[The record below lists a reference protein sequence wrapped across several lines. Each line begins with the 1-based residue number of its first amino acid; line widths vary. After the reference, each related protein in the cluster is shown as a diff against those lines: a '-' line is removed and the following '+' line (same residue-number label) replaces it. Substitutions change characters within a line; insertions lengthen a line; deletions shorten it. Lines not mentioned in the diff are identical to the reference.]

1 MPISLI
7 HRQTLEFLLFDWLKA
22 DQYLHH
28 GAKQMHNR
36 ASLSAL
42 LDRAANLAGDKLA
55 SCYRQAD
62 EHEPVLEN
70 GTVRMTPEIR
80 NALHA
85 MRDQGFFG
93 LTQPFEEGGL
103 GLPVLIERAC
113 FALFAAAN
121 PAVAAYPQISL
132 ACARTIQSWGTP
144 AQITQYAAPVFKG
157 KMFGTMCLAE
167 QQAGS
172 SLGDIETRAIPDGP
186 AAYRLFGHKMWVA
199 GGTHTMAE
207 NIVHL
212 VLARVPDSHGSLIP
226 GVRGLSLFL
235 VPALIRQANGE
246 AIAQN
251 DISVTG
257 INRTMGYRGLI
268 NCSLSFGE
276 GTHRPGGKAGAI
288 GWLIGPLHRGL
299 APLLQ
304 LMNEA
309 RAGTGLF
316 AAAIASAGY
325 QLSLRYARERRQG
338 RAWTEKSAEAPQ
350 IPIIRHDDVRRMLL
364 RQKCYSEGALALS
377 LYCARLS
384 DEESTAPDADL
395 RRHATLLRELLTPVA
410 KCWSAQWGLQANHLA
425 IQVFGGVGYTK
436 QCAAEQLFRDNRLN
450 AIQQGTHGVQALEL
464 LGKKL
469 RLEDGTALELLGET
483 MHKTL
488 LKAGQHT
495 VLAAHGKH
503 LARAMHL
510 LARVTRQLLTDTQ
523 QERAM
528 AQASPYLEAFGHV
541 VVAWI
546 WLDVVLY
553 CEHVGG
559 NTEPHF
565 FAGKMAALDYFY
577 LWELPSAELM
587 LNQLAQAGKNTMH
600 FPDQSF

>member
-1 MPISLI
+1 MPTSLI
-7 HRQTLEFLLFDWLKA
+7 NRKTLDFLLFDWLKA

-28 GAKQMHNR
+28 NAKQMHHR
-36 ASLSAL
+36 ASLAAL
-42 LDRAANLAGDKLA
+42 LDRAAALAAEKLGPCQRL
-55 SCYRQAD
+55 SD
-62 EHEPVLEN
+62 EHEPVLEH
-70 GTVRMTPEIR
+70 GIVSMPPEIR

-93 LTQPFEEGGL
+93 LTQSTNDGGQ
-103 GLPVLIERAC
+103 GLPVLVERAC

-132 ACARTIQSWGTP
+132 ACARTIQHWGTP
-144 AQITQYAAPVFKG
+144 AQISQYAKPMFAG
-157 KMFGTMCLAE
+157 RMFGTMCLAE

-172 SLGDIETRAIPDGP
+172 SLGDIETRAVPDGP
-186 AAYRLFGHKMWVA
+186 NAYRLYGHKMWVA
-199 GGTHTMAE
+199 GGAHTMAD

-212 VLARVPDSHGSLIP
+212 VLARVPDDHGNLIP

-235 VPALIRQANGE
+235 VPALIRHGNGE
-246 AIAQN
+246 TVTQN
-251 DISVTG
+251 DIAVTG
-257 INRTMGYRGLI
+257 INRTMGYRGLV

-276 GTHRPGGKAGAI
+276 GVHRPGGKAGAT

-316 AAAIASAGY
+316 AASIASAGY
-325 QLSLRYARERRQG
+325 QLSLRYAKERRQG
-338 RAWTEKSAEAPQ
+338 RAWADKSATSPQ
-350 IPIIRHDDVRRMLL
+350 IPIIQHDDVRRMLL

-384 DEESTAPDADL
+384 DEESAAPDADL

-425 IQVFGGVGYTK
+425 IQIFGGIGYTR
-436 QCAAEQLFRDNRLN
+436 QCPAEQLFRDNRLN

-464 LGKKL
+464 LSKKL

-488 LKAGQHT
+488 LKAGQRD
-495 VLAAHGKH
+495 VLAVHGKH

-510 LARVTRQLLTDTQ
+510 LARVTRQLLSDDQ
-523 QERAM
+523 QQRAM
-528 AQASPYLEAFGHV
+528 AQASPYMEAFGHI

-546 WLDVVLY
+546 WLDLAL
-553 CEHVGG
+553 CCDQIAAR
-559 NTEPHF
+559 TDAHF
-565 FAGKMAALDYFY
+565 CAGKLAALDYFY
-577 LWELPSAELM
+577 LWELPVAELT
-587 LNQLAQAGKNTMH
+587 LNQMMQADKSVIG
-600 FPDQSF
+600 FSDLSF

>member
-1 MPISLI
+1 MPTSLI

-144 AQITQYAAPVFKG
+144 AQITQYAAPVFAG

-199 GGTHTMAE
+199 GGAHTMAD

-212 VLARVPDSHGSLIP
+212 VLARVPDNHGKLIP

-268 NCSLSFGE
+268 NCSLSFGRE
-276 GTHRPGGKAGAI
+276 HIVPAVKPVRSGG
-288 GWLIGPLHRGL
+288 
-299 APLLQ
+299 
-304 LMNEA
+304 
-309 RAGTGLF
+309 
-316 AAAIASAGY
+316 
-325 QLSLRYARERRQG
+325 
-338 RAWTEKSAEAPQ
+338 
-350 IPIIRHDDVRRMLL
+350 
-364 RQKCYSEGALALS
+364 
-377 LYCARLS
+377 
-384 DEESTAPDADL
+384 
-395 RRHATLLRELLTPVA
+395 
-410 KCWSAQWGLQANHLA
+410 
-425 IQVFGGVGYTK
+425 
-436 QCAAEQLFRDNRLN
+436 
-450 AIQQGTHGVQALEL
+450 
-464 LGKKL
+464 
-469 RLEDGTALELLGET
+469 
-483 MHKTL
+483 
-488 LKAGQHT
+488 
-495 VLAAHGKH
+495 
-503 LARAMHL
+503 
-510 LARVTRQLLTDTQ
+510 
-523 QERAM
+523 
-528 AQASPYLEAFGHV
+528 
-541 VVAWI
+541 
-546 WLDVVLY
+546 
-553 CEHVGG
+553 
-559 NTEPHF
+559 
-565 FAGKMAALDYFY
+565 
-577 LWELPSAELM
+577 
-587 LNQLAQAGKNTMH
+587 
-600 FPDQSF
+600 